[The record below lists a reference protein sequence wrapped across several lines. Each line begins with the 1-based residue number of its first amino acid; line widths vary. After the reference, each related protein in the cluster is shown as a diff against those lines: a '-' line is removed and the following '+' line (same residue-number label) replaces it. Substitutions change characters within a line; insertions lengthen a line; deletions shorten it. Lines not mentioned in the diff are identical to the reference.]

1 VKNMRASSL
10 IESDSVIEL
19 IGYELAADVDREAFS
34 AAWRVAVDPAP
45 RPAGLLYRELALQRP
60 DWTEK
65 VRAEI
70 TNPNPFAF
78 LDYAVFR
85 SAADQ
90 AAYRASGGGVPP
102 ALPGSP
108 QVTEGVFTIG
118 ARFVRPE
125 APGEPRTLLYN
136 LFKVQGGEKVEEG
149 FASRWP
155 ERARHQAEQDGF
167 YSAILHRKARP
178 EQSLTAFNRA
188 EWQDADHYAKT
199 LADFERNFPRAE
211 RAAAGQGPGAGP
223 PPVRSFIG
231 LFEILH
237 TLP

>member
-1 VKNMRASSL
+1 MRASTL
-10 IESDSVIEL
+10 IEPGSVIEL
-19 IGYELAADVDREAFS
+19 IGYELAVDVDRETFS
-34 AAWRVAVDPAP
+34 AAWRASVGQAP
-45 RPAGLLYRELALQRP
+45 RPAGLLYRELALQRT
-60 DWTEK
+60 DWNEK

-78 LDYAVFR
+78 LDYTVFR

-90 AAYRASGGGVPP
+90 AAYRARGGGVP

-108 QVTEGVFTIG
+108 RITEGVFTIS

-136 LFKVQGGEKVEEG
+136 LFKVEGGEKVEEG

-155 ERARHQAEQDGF
+155 ERARHQAAQDGF
-167 YSAILHRKARP
+167 YSAILHRKAGP